1 MKIYGNKPEG
11 QGVNRPSQATER
23 AEIKGKSVSGP
34 AKASTDKVE
43 ISGKGKEVA
52 DLMSVIDQMPEV
64 RDKKIQ
70 AAQDALTNGSYSA
83 DPRKIAEKI
92 LNEL

>member
-11 QGVNRPSQATER
+11 QGVNRPSQAAER
-23 AEIKGKSVSGP
+23 AEIKGKPVSGP
-34 AKASTDKVE
+34 TKAATDKVE

-52 DLMSVIDQMPEV
+52 DLMSVIEQLPEV

-70 AAQDALTNGSYSA
+70 TTQDALTNGSYTA